1 MPAARCFVGS
11 FEDPAARLRK
21 RARNPLPV
29 GVQPASEIH
38 PAKYRP
44 DALDQPAG
52 IAYTPRDPSEFA
64 GSQASMPSFDVVSEI
79 NRHELS
85 NALDQTNREVSTRFD
100 FKGSNARVETK
111 ELLLTLIA
119 PSDFQVQQLLDVLK
133 AKLARRGIDLASL
146 KIDDV
151 VVSGSEARQLVTVR
165 EGLDSDFAR
174 KLVKLI
180 KESGLKVQAQI
191 QEKQVRV
198 TGKKRDDLQAV
209 IAMLRAAKLELPL
222 QFTNF
227 RD

>member
-1 MPAARCFVGS
+1 
-11 FEDPAARLRK
+11 
-21 RARNPLPV
+21 
-29 GVQPASEIH
+29 
-38 PAKYRP
+38 
-44 DALDQPAG
+44 
-52 IAYTPRDPSEFA
+52 
-64 GSQASMPSFDVVSEI
+64 MPSFDVVSEI

-133 AKLARRGIDLASL
+133 AKLAKRGIDLASL

-209 IAMLRAAKLELPL
+209 IAMVRAAKLELPL